1 MSTSAVRI
9 VEAVLSAAVWLM
21 KLNRLSSAGSHDD
34 ENGGT
39 IRYVTR
45 CYFNVRSKADI
56 SQLNLP
62 HGSGDGTLLSNGCL
76 YSSNQQV
83 LHGCTLTGL

>member
-34 ENGGT
+34 ESGGGGGGSCSSMVACAAQ
-39 IRYVTR
+39 IS
-45 CYFNVRSKADI
+45 RSFMVA
-56 SQLNLP
+56 
-62 HGSGDGTLLSNGCL
+62 H
-76 YSSNQQV
+76 
-83 LHGCTLTGL
+83 

>member
-21 KLNRLSSAGSHDD
+21 KLNRLSSAGSHGD
-34 ENGGT
+34 ESG
-39 IRYVTR
+39 
-45 CYFNVRSKADI
+45 
-56 SQLNLP
+56 
-62 HGSGDGTLLSNGCL
+62 GSGDGTLLSNGCL

-83 LHGCTLTGL
+83 LHGGTLTK

>member
-21 KLNRLSSAGSHDD
+21 KLNRLSSAWSPDD
-34 ENGGT
+34 ESGSNGG
-39 IRYVTR
+39 
-45 CYFNVRSKADI
+45 
-56 SQLNLP
+56 
-62 HGSGDGTLLSNGCL
+62 GTLFSNGCL

-83 LHGCTLTGL
+83 LHGCTLTGW